1 MIRRKPEIRYQKTP
15 ADIEKLSQIQ
25 LAILTAVA
33 PPKLKVGGQLT
44 YSTCTIVNQ
53 ENKNVIDQFVINHP
67 EFEVQY
73 THTDLDLKADR
84 NQSDLRIYPDDYLSD
99 VFTFVR

>member
-1 MIRRKPEIRYQKTP
+1 M
-15 ADIEKLSQIQ
+15 
-25 LAILTAVA
+25 
-33 PPKLKVGGQLT
+33 
-44 YSTCTIVNQ
+44 NQ